1 MEEKLPSWRWAIVSV
16 VCLLCFMANYM
27 QYQVSALAVEVMP
40 MLNIDTVGFS
50 MLFLVPMLT
59 AVFFSIPLGALGDRI
74 GSKKVVTVCTAI
86 SVAGGFLR
94 CFTLDSFTMQMTS
107 MFLIG
112 MGISALN
119 ANLIKVLGTW
129 FREQTGFAMGL
140 FYAASCVAI
149 VVAQICA
156 GLFGSVF
163 NSYMVAAVVMTISW
177 VLWIVLDRDVPEGQS
192 LPEPEP
198 VLDYIKVAIKSPGVW
213 LISIGVGFGLASTTA
228 YAGFLPQALQLGKGI
243 DVATAG
249 FMVAIVTV
257 GSFFGCIVGPAFCDK
272 LGKFKGFLIVTTLI
286 GAISMFV
293 TWYTPVGFLL
303 WTILVING
311 FFTAING
318 PIMQSM
324 PVLLPEIGDK
334 YAGSAGGI
342 VGTISLLMSY
352 FLPIGISAIAG
363 ADYTMNMGLES
374 LCFLLSVV
382 PVFFLPELGRKA
394 MQAAAAKDGE

>member
-1 MEEKLPSWRWAIVSV
+1 
-16 VCLLCFMANYM
+16 
-27 QYQVSALAVEVMP
+27 
-40 MLNIDTVGFS
+40 
-50 MLFLVPMLT
+50 
-59 AVFFSIPLGALGDRI
+59 
-74 GSKKVVTVCTAI
+74 
-86 SVAGGFLR
+86 
-94 CFTLDSFTMQMTS
+94 
-107 MFLIG
+107 
-112 MGISALN
+112 
-119 ANLIKVLGTW
+119 
-129 FREQTGFAMGL
+129 
-140 FYAASCVAI
+140 
-149 VVAQICA
+149 
-156 GLFGSVF
+156 
-163 NSYMVAAVVMTISW
+163 MTISW

-249 FMVAIVTV
+249 FMAAIVTV

-293 TWYTPVGFLL
+293 SGTPRLVSFCGRFWSSMASLPPSTARSCSPCL
-303 WTILVING
+303 SSFPRLVI
-311 FFTAING
+311 
-318 PIMQSM
+318 SM
-324 PVLLPEIGDK
+324 LLRWR
-334 YAGSAGGI
+334 YRRHH
-342 VGTISLLMSY
+342 SLLMSY

-382 PVFFLPELGRKA
+382 PVFFLPSS
-394 MQAAAAKDGE
+394 AARPCRLPPPRTVSSHGIGGSRRYRP

>member
-1 MEEKLPSWRWAIVSV
+1 MRNSL
-16 VCLLCFMANYM
+16 
-27 QYQVSALAVEVMP
+27 
-40 MLNIDTVGFS
+40 
-50 MLFLVPMLT
+50 
-59 AVFFSIPLGALGDRI
+59 
-74 GSKKVVTVCTAI
+74 TVCTAI

-94 CFTLDSFTMQMTS
+94 CFTLDSFTMQMAS

-156 GLFGSVF
+156 GMFGSVF

-177 VLWIVLDRDVPEGQS
+177 VLWIVLDRDVPEGQP

-198 VLDYIKVAIKSPGVW
+198 VLDYLKVAIKSPGVW

-243 DVATAG
+243 DAATAG
-249 FMVAIVTV
+249 PMAAIVTV

-286 GAISMFV
+286 GAVSMFV

-303 WTILVING
+303 WAILVING

-324 PVLLPEIGDK
+324 PVLLPEIGDT

-352 FLPIGISAIAG
+352 FLPIGISAVAG
-363 ADYTMNMGLES
+363 ADYTMKMGLES

-394 MQAAAAKDGE
+394 MQAAAAKEGE